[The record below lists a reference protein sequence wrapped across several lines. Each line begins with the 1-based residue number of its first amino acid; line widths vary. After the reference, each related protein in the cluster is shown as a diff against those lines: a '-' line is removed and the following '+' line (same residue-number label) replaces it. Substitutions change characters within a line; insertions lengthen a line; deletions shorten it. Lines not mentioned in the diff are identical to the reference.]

1 MRDETVGAFVI
12 EFIPWETYGMK
23 ARISGLNAD
32 GSTCGYCAASGRVC
46 ELHRDIWQRLT
57 RLAKEPIE
65 PEPQPEP
72 QPEKRRRDRRREL
85 DAPRCGY
92 GRVTSGRNVRLR
104 DSRTLP
110 YEHVNRSARAF
121 TPRGAGRGELV
132 RRALYMRELLA
143 FQIKNM
149 L

>member
-23 ARISGLNAD
+23 ARISGLDAD
-32 GSTCGYCAASGRVC
+32 GSTCGYCAAFGRVC

-72 QPEKRRRDRRREL
+72 QPEKRRRDDGASL
-85 DAPRCGY
+85 
-92 GRVTSGRNVRLR
+92 TLR
-104 DSRTLP
+104 DAGMAELRAGGMS
-110 YEHVNRSARAF
+110 VSAIAARYRMS
-121 TPRGAGRGELV
+121 TSTVQL
-132 RRALYMRELLA
+132 ALARHAERVEGS
-143 FQIKNM
+143 
-149 L
+149 